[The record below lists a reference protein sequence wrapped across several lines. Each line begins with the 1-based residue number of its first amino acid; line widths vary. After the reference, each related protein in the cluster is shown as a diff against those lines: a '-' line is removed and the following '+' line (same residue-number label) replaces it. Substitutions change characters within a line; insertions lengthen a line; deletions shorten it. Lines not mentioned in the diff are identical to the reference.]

1 MELSYNVD
9 EIFEIA
15 EQIERNGAEFYRK
28 AAGFSQD
35 DARTFLLHLAEQE
48 EQHERT
54 FSDLRSTVVAEQERV
69 AANDQDDVVAGYLR
83 AMAGQYVFHK
93 EQSPAD
99 ALTGQESLT
108 DIVALAVQQ
117 EKDSI
122 LLYLGLM
129 DAMARGDD
137 RDRIRLIVRE
147 EQQHLAD
154 LLKKQ
159 GAR

>member
-28 AAGFSQD
+28 AASFCQD

-48 EQHERT
+48 DQHEST
-54 FSDLRSTVVAEQERV
+54 FAELRRDCVADKERVVAY
-69 AANDQDDVVAGYLR
+69 DQDDVVAAYLR
-83 AMAGQYVFHK
+83 AMAGQYVFPK
-93 EQSPAD
+93 ERSPAES
-99 ALTGQESLT
+99 LTGQETLA
-108 DIVALAVQQ
+108 DIIAMAVQQ

-129 DAMARGDD
+129 DAMASPED
-137 RDRIRLIVRE
+137 RDRIRFIVRE
-147 EQQHLAD
+147 EQRHLSD

-159 GAR
+159 GAE